1 MGRTT
6 SGTEHSVLEDGGN
19 RCTLSGS
26 RQPTHRAA
34 ARHATGRDSAPRPSA
49 VVDLRPSSP
58 NQHSSTT
65 TTAAASQHSLPPART
80 MNDPTQQREGH
91 MERRDATR
99 RGSTLRCAHP
109 TRPARPV
116 RCVQPSRPTFPG
128 SDHDAATP
136 GCRHISRSAAGAA
149 APALLPPHTG
159 ARLSQPTA
167 APPPRVC
174 RRQHNRSTH
183 TPPSSCVPPRPPP
196 LARQKQSDV
205 ACETRSRLEFP
216 QR

>member
-6 SGTEHSVLEDGGN
+6 SGTEHSVLENGGN

-136 GCRHISRSAAGAA
+136 ACRHISRS
-149 APALLPPHTG
+149 PP
-159 ARLSQPTA
+159 
-167 APPPRVC
+167 
-174 RRQHNRSTH
+174 
-183 TPPSSCVPPRPPP
+183 PPSSCVPPRPPP
-196 LARQKQSDV
+196 LTRQKQSDA

>member
-6 SGTEHSVLEDGGN
+6 SGTEHSVLENGGN

-149 APALLPPHTG
+149 APAPALLPHRRAPFAAHSR
-159 ARLSQPTA
+159 ATA
-167 APPPRVC
+167 
-174 RRQHNRSTH
+174 QSL
-183 TPPSSCVPPRPPP
+183 PSSTQHKHTHHR
-196 LARQKQSDV
+196 RR
-205 ACETRSRLEFP
+205 ACHPELHHSPDRNKAMWHVKLDP
-216 QR
+216 D